1 MKILVGSYQCE
12 SNTFSPHKAHC
23 GDFYR
28 LYGDAA
34 KNELVATGAF
44 LAEGWEVVPLG
55 YAVALPSGAVARED
69 YLSML
74 EDFLTEAKKHPDA
87 DGVYLYFHGAM
98 YVEGIGSGEEYFVKR
113 LREILGDRIPI
124 SVASDFHSN
133 VSDGLAENIQALSGF
148 RTAPH
153 TDYDETELRA
163 ANALIR
169 ILKEGL
175 QPKLMLFRVR
185 VLFADAAQTALEPY
199 RTLLEML
206 REAEKDP
213 RIVSASI
220 YNGQPW
226 VDAEFV
232 GATVVVSYVGD
243 ETEISA
249 KVKAIADY
257 YEAHKTDLKFEMP
270 ALSPDA
276 TATAVAS
283 LEGPVF
289 ISDSGDNS
297 TAGADGKSTFLL
309 QKMLGGA
316 CGKGLVASIFCPSA
330 YAALTAVSVGE
341 TCEVTFPKSDRYAE
355 VLTLRG
361 ERLQEGTILGFVGEV
376 VGKGILFRSA
386 EGIDVIVSD
395 VRTSFTTAA
404 HFSEMGVDPADY
416 DWVALKMGYL
426 WPGVDGLAKNRIFC
440 LTPGSSTN
448 DFSTLDFK
456 NLCDEYY
463 YIQPDK
469 A

>member
-12 SNTFSPHKAHC
+12 SNTFSPHQAHRD
-23 GDFYR
+23 DFYR

-34 KNELVATGAF
+34 KQELVASGAF
-44 LAEGWEVVPLG
+44 LAEGWEVIPLG
-55 YAVALPSGAVARED
+55 YAVALPSGAVAKED
-69 YLSML
+69 YLSIL
-74 EDFLTEAKKHPDA
+74 EEFLTEAKKHPDA

-98 YVEGIGSGEEYFVKR
+98 YVEGIGSGEEYFVMR
-113 LREILGDRIPI
+113 LREILGGKIPI

-133 VSDGLAENIQALSGF
+133 VSDGLAQNIQALSGF

-169 ILKEGL
+169 ILKE
-175 QPKLMLFRVR
+175 KLTPNLLWFRVK

-206 REAEKDP
+206 REVEKDP

-226 VDAEFV
+226 VDSEFV
-232 GATVVVSYVGD
+232 GATIVVSRTGD
-243 ETEISA
+243 DADLYE
-249 KVKAIADY
+249 KVKGIADY

-270 ALSPDA
+270 ALSPDVAAKTVA
-276 TATAVAS
+276 T

-289 ISDSGDNS
+289 LSDSGDNS

-309 QKMLGGA
+309 QQMLGKA
-316 CGKGLVASIFCPSA
+316 YGKGLVASIFCSTA
-330 YAALTAVSVGE
+330 FDTLDAVSEGAD
-341 TCEVTFPKSDRYAE
+341 CEVTFPKSDRYAE
-355 VLTLRG
+355 ALTLRG
-361 ERLQEGTILGFVGEV
+361 KRLQTGTILGFVGEV
-376 VGKGILFRSA
+376 VGKGILLHTD
-386 EGIDVIVSD
+386 EGIDVIVSN
-395 VRTSFTTAA
+395 VRTSFTTRA
-404 HFSEMGVDPADY
+404 HFSEMGVNPADY

-426 WPGVDGLAKNRIFC
+426 WPGVDVLAKNKIFC

-456 NLCDEYY
+456 NICGEYY
-463 YIQPDK
+463 YIKPDK
-469 A
+469 S